1 VVGTSLKVTLAK
13 VKFVADISRMGEGNK
28 IIWIPRRLHKE
39 IDEKFANKQVRITID
54 DEI

>member
-1 VVGTSLKVTLAK
+1 MKSTLAK
-13 VKFVADISRMGEGNK
+13 VKFVADISKMGEGNK

-39 IDEKFANKQVRITID
+39 IDEKFTDKQVRITID